1 MSAAKKIQFGIM
13 IQGPGNHMHAWKDSR
28 IPVDASVNISYYKS
42 VVKQAEAAGFTFAF
56 IADGLSISNQS
67 IPHFLNRFEPLTLL
81 SALASVTSHIGLVGT
96 LSTTYSEPFT
106 VARQFASLDM
116 LSGGRAGWNLVTSPN
131 KGAAANYNKGQ
142 HPDHAERY
150 RIAQEYL
157 EVVQGLWHSWDDDAF
172 VRDRE
177 TGQFFNEEKM
187 HTLDHNGDYFSVKG
201 PLNIARSPQGQPVIF
216 QAGASE
222 AGRDFASANADA
234 VFTNAATLE
243 EAKQYYKDVKDR
255 AEKNGR
261 QICVFPGI
269 QVIGGSTLE
278 EAEEKYKQ
286 ILSYTSID
294 DALLYLGRF
303 FDHFDFSQYPLDEP
317 FPDIGDVGKSGFQ
330 STTDAIKQRAKD
342 QQLTLRETAL
352 QITLPKGE
360 FFGTYE
366 QIANKLIEWI
376 DQDAA
381 DGFIFGAP
389 ILAPALEELI
399 THVLPILEE
408 QGYYSTDYKSHTL
421 RENLGL
427 TELSAVPD

>member
-13 IQGPGNHMHAWKDSR
+13 IQGPGNHMHAWKDTR
-28 IPVDASVNISYYKS
+28 IPVDASVNIRYYQS
-42 VVKQAEAAGFTFAF
+42 VVKQAEAVGFTFAF

-81 SALASVTSHIGLVGT
+81 SALASVTSYIGLVGT

-150 RIAQEYL
+150 RIAEEYL
-157 EVVQGLWHSWDDDAF
+157 EVVQGLWHSWEDGAF

-177 TGQFFNEEKM
+177 TGQFFDEEKM
-187 HTLDHNGDYFSVKG
+187 HTLDHNGEYFSVKG

-222 AGRDFASANADA
+222 SGKAFAAANADA

-243 EAKQYYKDVKDR
+243 EAKQYYKDVKGR
-255 AEKNGR
+255 AEKYGR
-261 QICVFPGI
+261 QLRVFPGI
-269 QVIGGSTLE
+269 QVIGGETLA
-278 EAEEKYKQ
+278 EAEEKYKK

-303 FDHFDFSQYPLDEP
+303 FDHFDFRQYPLDEP

-330 STTDAIKQRAKD
+330 STTDGIKQRAED

-352 QITLPKGE
+352 QLTVPKGE

-389 ILAPALEELI
+389 ILAPTLEELV

-408 QGYYSTDYKSHTL
+408 QGYYSTDYKSRTL

-427 TELSAVPD
+427 TELSAIPD